1 MTFISSSKSIARALD
16 KVIIFAKVL
25 EFGEY
30 SIIIQTD
37 LSSVY
42 TFSIND
48 QETKLRTVN
57 SPDASIIFFDT
68 KEYKKYFKFHTSDNH
83 DTYVEMYVRVWLF

>member
-1 MTFISSSKSIARALD
+1 MVEIYSSFEGEALGEA
-16 KVIIFAKVL
+16 KIFAKVL

-30 SIIIQTD
+30 LIIIQTN

-42 TFSIND
+42 TFCINGD
-48 QETKLRTVN
+48 ETYLETVC

-68 KEYKKYFKFHTSDNH
+68 KEYKKYFEFHTSDNH
-83 DTYVEMYVRVWLF
+83 DTYVEMFVKVWMF